1 MANLSIR
8 SRYLGEVQVP
18 LNMNSDSMTVLTL
31 QIFAFLQPYPL
42 KQMLF
47 AVFGV
52 VSCMANY
59 RASYG
64 YEGWTFAQD
73 IENRI

>member
-47 AVFGV
+47 GV
-52 VSCMANY
+52 VSYMANY